1 MFEFTGRIRGGVS
14 FTAQGQP
21 IVTLEL
27 NEKMSALQ
35 MFGELCEKEKVSVK
49 VGEFRQK
56 RSLDA
61 NAYCWLLIGKLAE
74 KLNIPLAEIYRSA
87 IKDVGGNSEIV
98 CAQDKAVK
106 SLCDG
111 WSGNGIGW
119 VTDTM
124 PSKIEGCTNV
134 ILYYGSSVYNTAQMS
149 RLISIIQDECR
160 QVGIE
165 TKSQEEVDSLLAQ
178 WR

>member
-1 MFEFTGRIRGGVS
+1 MDEFTGRIRGGVS
-14 FTAQGQP
+14 FTEKGNP

-27 NEKMSALQ
+27 NERIAALQ
-35 MFGELCEKEKVSVK
+35 MFGELSEKEKLTVK
-49 VGEFRQK
+49 IGEFRKK

-61 NAYCWLLIGKLAE
+61 NAYAWVLLGKLAE
-74 KLNIPLAEIYRSA
+74 KLNIPRAEIYRSA

-119 VTDTM
+119 VWDTM